1 MKRCIKSASENG
13 RNDAEL
19 LVTDG
24 NWELWTPHTFEASI
38 YLARKGADRNHW
50 ARWDTAYEGGGDYY
64 FNWFTKK
71 GPLYIFIN
79 KSDPEEKY
87 QYHAE
92 TDSFYNQYDRQ
103 SDFDSFICEHPAF
116 AEFFGIDC
124 NDVEACNKVTAG
136 SDIGTN
142 LPTFKEFATAEWE
155 FLNGG
160 SRRLKLKDLFVYFG
174 TDKDWNASDPG
185 YWYEIR
191 IGDKTYKESNKY
203 SINNKERCYKAM
215 QRAVAKLLQSD
226 SIEACDKVV
235 ASEYP
240 SGTEFNKLCDY
251 YASLDPWISLEEIWD
266 MVNADHGNEDGLADD
281 VTAYVEYYRNCMDE
295 GIDPDDV
302 ETDVNCSTD
311 TKYFANMV
319 NAASDLGTYEVFAYY
334 DDSYRALACNEYV
347 NTLSEVDELVNK
359 YANSGYCIRVKN
371 HDSGTILEFTPDN
384 WFNELL
390 PDGGFCALD
399 GLL

>member
-1 MKRCIKSASENG
+1 MKRYIKSTSENG
-13 RNDAEL
+13 RKDAEL
-19 LVTDG
+19 LATDG
-24 NWELWTPHTFEASI
+24 SWELWTPHTFEASI
-38 YLARKGADRNHW
+38 YLARKGADRDHW
-50 ARWDTAYEGGGDYY
+50 ARWDTAYEGNGSWY
-64 FNWFTKK
+64 FDQFSKK

-79 KSDPEEKY
+79 KADPIDKY

-92 TDSFYNQYDRQ
+92 TNSFYDWDDRPA
-103 SDFDSFICEHPAF
+103 DFESFICEHPAF

-124 NDVEACNKVTAG
+124 NDVEACDKVTAN
-136 SDIGTN
+136 SGTGIN
-142 LPTFKEFATAEWE
+142 LPTFREFATTEWE
-155 FLNGG
+155 VLNDG
-160 SRRLKLKDLFVYFG
+160 SKRLKLKDLFVYFG
-174 TDKDWNASDPG
+174 TDKQWNASDPG
-185 YWYEIR
+185 YWYEIK
-191 IGDKTYKESNKY
+191 IGDKTYKESKKY

-226 SIEACDKVV
+226 SIESCDTVD
-235 ASEYP
+235 AS
-240 SGTEFNKLCDY
+240 
-251 YASLDPWISLEEIWD
+251 
-266 MVNADHGNEDGLADD
+266 
-281 VTAYVEYYRNCMDE
+281 
-295 GIDPDDV
+295 
-302 ETDVNCSTD
+302 D

-334 DDSYRALACNEYV
+334 DDSYRGLACNEYV

-359 YANSGYCIRVKN
+359 YATSGYCIRVKN